1 MTRALL
7 FLLLTAGS
15 LDAAAATSPE
25 SRARLHSLENLLDE
39 EDYAGAHAAYEEL
52 RAQRPDASESLDFMG
67 VRIAFGEGRYADAID
82 LL

>member
-39 EDYAGAHAAYEEL
+39 ED
-52 RAQRPDASESLDFMG
+52 
-67 VRIAFGEGRYADAID
+67 
-82 LL
+82 